1 MFISRL
7 RKLNINS
14 IIEININIKN
24 VLVQAFRS
32 NSQQCTGHTFCLHSA
47 QHCFAV
53 VPKYFHSFQK
63 DADCN
68 WSEMQMRRQ
77 VNVGKCERASP
88 QTDEAKRHKH
98 LWQQIDSQTTTKH
111 IKPSLSLDM
120 EAYLDH
126 IMKISK
132 NIDFILTGR
141 LSSQLTHVYTTG

>member
-1 MFISRL
+1 MFRF
-7 RKLNINS
+7 RNIKFNS
-14 IIEININIKN
+14 IIDINMIWEQLTSYST
-24 VLVQAFRS
+24 LVTLS
-32 NSQQCTGHTFCLHSA
+32 V
-47 QHCFAV
+47 CFAV
-53 VPKYFHSFQK
+53 VPISPFISK

-126 IMKISK
+126 IMKTSWY
-132 NIDFILTGR
+132 IDFIFTR
-141 LSSQLTHVYTTG
+141 SLSSRLTHVSTTG